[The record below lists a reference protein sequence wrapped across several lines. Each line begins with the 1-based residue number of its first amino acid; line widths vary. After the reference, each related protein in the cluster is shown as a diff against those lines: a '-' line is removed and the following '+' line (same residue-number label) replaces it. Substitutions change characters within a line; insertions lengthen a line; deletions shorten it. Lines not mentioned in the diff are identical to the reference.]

1 MAAAAPSVFSIP
13 AGAGFADALAA
24 GLMAR
29 AGGDPLALSRMLILV
44 PTRRGGRSL
53 REAFLRLSDGRPLL
67 LPRMMPLGDLD
78 ADEIGM
84 QGETEAPGG
93 AAADIPPAIPG
104 LRRQLLLSR
113 LILKLGER
121 LEDGPRRPDQAIRLA
136 AELARL
142 LDQVQTERLSFD
154 DLAGLVPA
162 DYARHWQ
169 ITLDFLRIVTEAWP
183 RVLEEEGALDP
194 AARRDALLTA
204 QGALWRAS
212 PPDFPVIAAGTTGSI
227 PATRDLLT
235 VVAGLPQGMVVLPG
249 LDRLS
254 DEATWRE
261 IAGDESHPQF
271 NLARLLRHL
280 GVERKDVAGW
290 TETPPTPRDRLIA
303 EALRPA
309 ATTEAW
315 RQVEPFAAADLAGIR
330 RIDCATAQEEA
341 GIIALL
347 LRHALETPERTA
359 ALVTPDRALARRVA
373 AELARWG
380 IAVDDSAGVPLAQT
394 PPGEFLRLTAALAV
408 ERAAP
413 LPLLAALKH
422 PLAAGGMGTGDFRR
436 CLRLLEMHAL
446 RGPRPAEG
454 VAGTRQALLH
464 SLAEL
469 QERTGRDMDPVRAQL
484 LPWLDR
490 LEAML
495 APFAALIDQPA
506 VPLADLLEAHG
517 RFAEA
522 LAESDEEPGP
532 VRLWRGEAGENAAS
546 FLADLREAGTVL
558 GTVEPALYPALLDSL
573 LAGRVVRPR
582 QSSHPRLSIW
592 GPLEAR
598 LQQADLLVLG
608 GLNEGV
614 WPPEAG
620 SDPWMSRPMR
630 SDFGLPLP
638 EHRIGLSAHDFAQ
651 AFGAPEIVLTRAEKQ
666 EGAPTVPSRW
676 LLRLDTVLGEAA
688 PALRQE
694 EALWRGWWAAID
706 RPAAIAPALRPAPTP
721 PLAARPRNFSV
732 TEIETLMRDPYGIY
746 AAKILRLRALDPIDE
761 DPGAAERGTII
772 HKALERFLKEYPGA
786 LPPDALDR
794 LLAIGRDVFAEALDR
809 PGVWAFWWP
818 RFGRLARWFIAE
830 EDARRAILAGTETEL
845 RGEITLTGFA
855 GGDVTLSAKADRI
868 DRLKDGTLAL
878 IDYKTGQPP
887 RPAEVESG
895 HAPQLPLEALIAGRG
910 GFPGIAAAPVSEL
923 AYWRLSGGEPP
934 GEIARPAKDIAAM
947 TEAARDGLERLIRAY
962 DDPATPYISR
972 PDPDS
977 APRYSDY
984 LHLAR
989 VKEWSGNGGGED
1001 GA

>member
-1 MAAAAPSVFSIP
+1 MAVAAPSIFSIP

-29 AGGDPLALSRMLILV
+29 AEGDPLALSRMLILV
-44 PTRRGGRSL
+44 PTRRGGRAL

-78 ADEIGM
+78 ADEIEM
-84 QGETEAPGG
+84 QGEAEAPGG
-93 AAADIPPAIPG
+93 PAADIPPTIPA

-154 DLAGLVPA
+154 KLAGLVPA
-162 DYARHWQ
+162 EYAQHWQ

-183 RVLEEEGALDP
+183 KLLEEYGALDP
-194 AARRDALLTA
+194 AERRNRLLDA

-212 PPDFPVIAAGTTGSI
+212 PPGFPVIAAGTTGSI
-227 PATRDLLT
+227 PATRDLLE

-249 LDRLS
+249 LDGLS
-254 DEATWRE
+254 DDATWQQIE
-261 IAGDESHPQF
+261 TDESHPQF
-271 NLARLLRHL
+271 SLARLLRHL
-280 GVERKDVAGW
+280 GVPRGQVADW
-290 TETPPTPRDRLIA
+290 TATFPTSRDRLVA

-315 RQVEPFAAADLAGIR
+315 RQAAPFDAPGLAGIR

-341 GIIALL
+341 GVIALL
-347 LRHALETPERTA
+347 LRQALETPERTA

-373 AELARWG
+373 AELARWD

-422 PLAAGGMGTGDFRR
+422 PLASGGMGTGEFRR

-454 VAGTRQALLH
+454 IGGTRQALRH

-469 QERTGRDMDPVRAQL
+469 QDRTGRDLDRVRAQL

-506 VPLADLLEAHG
+506 VPLAELLEAHG

-532 VRLWRGEAGENAAS
+532 VRLWRGEAGENAAN
-546 FLADLREAGTVL
+546 FLADLREAGSVL

-608 GLNEGV
+608 GLNEGI
-614 WPPEAG
+614 WPPEAD

-630 SDFGLPLP
+630 ASFGLPLP

-651 AFGAPEIVLTRAEKQ
+651 AFGAPEIVLTHAEKQ

-676 LLRLDTVLGEAA
+676 LLRLDTVLGDMA
-688 PALRQE
+688 PTLRQE
-694 EALWRGWWAAID
+694 EPLWRGWWAAID
-706 RPAAIAPALRPAPTP
+706 RPDAIAPAVRPAPAP
-721 PLAARPRNFSV
+721 PLAARPRKFSV
-732 TEIETLMRDPYGIY
+732 TEVETLMRDPYGIY
-746 AAKILRLRALDPIDE
+746 ASKILKLRALDPIDD

-772 HKALERFLKEYPGA
+772 HKALERFLKEHPGT
-786 LPPDALDR
+786 LPPDALER
-794 LLAIGRDVFAEALDR
+794 LLAIGREVFAEALDR

-818 RFGRLARWFIAE
+818 RFGRLAHWFVTE
-830 EDARRAILAGTETEL
+830 ESARRAILAGTETEL
-845 RGEITLTGFA
+845 RGEITLAGFA

-868 DRLKDGTLAL
+868 DRLTDGTLAL

-887 RPAEVESG
+887 KPAEVESG

-910 GFPGIAAAPVSEL
+910 GFPGIAAATVSEL

-934 GEIARPAKDIAAM
+934 GEIARPAKDIAAV
-947 TEAARDGLERLIRAY
+947 TEAARDGLERLIQAY
-962 DDPATPYISR
+962 DDPATPYLSR

-989 VKEWSGNGGGED
+989 VKEWSGTGGED

>member
-1 MAAAAPSVFSIP
+1 MAAASPSVFSIP

-24 GLMAR
+24 GLMQR

-44 PTRRGGRSL
+44 PTRRGGRAL

-84 QGETEAPGG
+84 QGEAEAPGG
-93 AAADIPPAIPG
+93 AASDIPPAIPS

-154 DLAGLVPA
+154 KLAGLVPA

-183 RVLEEEGALDP
+183 KVLAEHGALDP
-194 AARRDALLTA
+194 AERRNRLLDA
-204 QGALWRAS
+204 QGDLWRAG
-212 PPDFPVIAAGTTGSI
+212 PPGFPVIAAGTTGSI
-227 PATRDLLT
+227 PATRDLLA
-235 VVAGLPQGMVVLPG
+235 VVASLPQGMVVLPG
-249 LDRLS
+249 LDGLS
-254 DEATWRE
+254 DDPTWQQIEA
-261 IAGDESHPQF
+261 DESHPQF

-280 GVERKDVAGW
+280 GVERNDVADW
-290 TETPPTPRDRLIA
+290 TETAPTARDRLVA

-309 ATTEAW
+309 ATTDAW
-315 RQVEPFAAADLAGIR
+315 RQAAPFDASSLAGIR

-341 GIIALL
+341 GVIALL
-347 LRHALETPERTA
+347 LRHALEAPERTA
-359 ALVTPDRALARRVA
+359 ALVTPDRALGRRVA
-373 AELARWG
+373 VELARWD

-422 PLAAGGMGTGDFRR
+422 PLASGGMATGAFRR
-436 CLRLLEMHAL
+436 CLRQLEIHAL

-454 VAGTRQALLH
+454 IAGTRQALLR

-469 QERTGRDMDPVRAQL
+469 QDRTGRDMGRIRGPL

-495 APFAALIDQPA
+495 APFAALIAAPEA
-506 VPLADLLEAHG
+506 ALADLLEAHG

-532 VRLWRGEAGENAAS
+532 VRLWRGEAGENAAN
-546 FLADLREAGTVL
+546 FLAELRDAGTVL

-582 QSSHPRLSIW
+582 QSSHPRLFIW

-630 SDFGLPLP
+630 ASFGLPLP

-651 AFGAPEIVLTRAEKQ
+651 GFGAPEIVLTRAEKQ

-676 LLRLDTVLGEAA
+676 LLRLDTVLGDAA
-688 PALRQE
+688 PTLRQE

-706 RPAAIAPALRPAPTP
+706 RPAAIAPTVRPAPVP
-721 PLAARPRNFSV
+721 PLAARPRKFSV

-746 AAKILRLRALDPIDE
+746 AAKILKLRALDPIDD

-772 HKALERFLKEYPGA
+772 HKALERFLKEHPRT
-786 LPPDALDR
+786 LPPDALGR
-794 LLAIGRDVFAEALDR
+794 LLAIGHEVFAEALDR

-818 RFGRLARWFIAE
+818 RFNRLARWFVSTE
-830 EDARRAILAGTETEL
+830 GERRTILAGTETEL

-868 DRLKDGTLAL
+868 DRLRDGTLAL

-887 RPAEVESG
+887 KPAEVESG

-934 GEIARPAKDIAAM
+934 GEITRPAKDIAAV
-947 TEAARDGLERLIRAY
+947 TEAARDGLERLIQAY
-962 DDPATPYISR
+962 DNPVTPYISR

-989 VKEWSGNGGGED
+989 VKEWSGNGGED